1 MRGIFKVTGC
11 ALGLFVIALAAPANA
26 QIHSMTDTMAVVGDT
41 ARPGDTVDVI
51 IDMVN
56 TFNVGGFSFRIR
68 YDNVKLHLES
78 VALMPR
84 ATILG
89 VFGADTTRS
98 GAVKFFAVAVNPL
111 TDHMSPGSG
120 PVATVRFTARWN
132 AFAGPVNLTFEDSL
146 PADNS
151 ISDDTGLHIYI
162 PVLMNGIITIID
174 GSDINND
181 NSPEFYSYD
190 LYNYP
195 NPFNSS
201 TRIICSITT
210 PGVGAIE
217 IYDMLGR
224 LVRRISFSAA
234 AGRNNDII
242 WDGLDESGREV
253 GSGVY
258 CYTLFQKEIPV
269 ISKKMIFLR

>member
-11 ALGLFVIALAAPANA
+11 ALGLFIVALAAPVNA

-51 IDMVN
+51 INMVN
-56 TFNVGGFSFRIR
+56 TFNVGGFSFRIK
-68 YDNVKLHLES
+68 YDHAKLHLES

-89 VFGADTTRS
+89 VFGADTTRP
-98 GAVKFFAVAVNPL
+98 GVVKFFAVAVNPL
-111 TDHMSPGSG
+111 TDHMNPGRG
-120 PVATVRFTARWN
+120 PVASVRFTARWN

-151 ISDDTGLHIYI
+151 ISDDTGLHVYI
-162 PVLMNGIITIID
+162 PVLVNGAIIIVD
-174 GSDINND
+174 GSGIDD
-181 NSPEFYSYD
+181 GLVPENYSFD

-201 TRIICSITT
+201 TKIKFSVVT
-210 PGVGAIE
+210 PGTGSIE

-224 LVRRISFSAA
+224 RVRHMAFVSA

-258 CYTLFQKEIPV
+258 CYTLFQNEIPV
-269 ISKKMIFLR
+269 ISKKMVFLR